1 MSDLS
6 ADLALSVFLVAF
18 RKQLA
23 QLAAY
28 PGIDIY
34 TPGQVLDGVIRGLD
48 LALMETKVA
57 QSRDISGNIL

>member
-1 MSDLS
+1 MSSDL
-6 ADLALSVFLVAF
+6 ADLTLSVFIVAF

-48 LALMETKVA
+48 LALLETKGQ
-57 QSRDISGNIL
+57 QSKINRGLRI